1 MSRLLNF
8 FKKTTNNFK
17 TTVVRFPVVI
27 LILAF
32 ISIIFSMLIEDSL
45 ASHEQLLTRFILSG
59 IFGAF
64 LGVTSQFLI
73 ERFKHFSKY
82 KLTLNV
88 LTIILS
94 VLYFYFLTS
103 DDKFSQTMVIRLFAC
118 IFALFS
124 TYLFLPSAKNDV
136 DFGKIALVHFKSAF
150 TSILYG
156 VVLYIG
162 LIAIYFAIDLLLFKL
177 NNNIIGHMANIV
189 FIFFTPIY
197 YLSLL
202 PKFNSK
208 EKTDMDLNNEKTIY
222 PHVLEIL
229 VSYIVI
235 PLISIFSVV
244 LIIYFMKILFTGV
257 WPVGQVGP
265 MVLGY
270 SAVGLLIYI
279 LGSNLSNKFT
289 ILFRKL
295 FPIALIPL
303 VVMQFVSSYI
313 RIDAYGITESRYYVI
328 IFGIFSI
335 VCSLYLVLSRR
346 KNPNMI
352 VILAACF
359 AIISIIPP
367 IDAFSISSN
376 SQEARLNNI
385 LVKNKMLI
393 DNKIIP
399 NNSIPSEDKNEIT
412 NITSYMSRMGY
423 LKNLEWMPAEYYD
436 ENKYYANF
444 ERIFGF
450 AQYYDYNYSEDNR
463 NYRYAELDTNSP
475 IDITGFDKFL
485 KINIYSRENSSNE
498 KVTTFNL
505 NKNTYSIN
513 QSNDN
518 KGNFSLSFLDD
529 SGKSI
534 IDIPMKEFLYKILE
548 NSGESKTMMS
558 SESLTINAENDKI
571 RVRLIFDNI
580 NIEKASDESMSINGS
595 LYLFVSIP

>member
-27 LILAF
+27 MILAF

-82 KLTLNV
+82 KLTLNI

-103 DDKFSQTMVIRLFAC
+103 DDKFLQTMVIRLFAC

-208 EKTDMDLNNEKTIY
+208 EKTDMDLNNEKSMY
-222 PHVLEIL
+222 PRVLEIL
-229 VSYIVI
+229 VSYIIV

-335 VCSLYLVLSRR
+335 LCSLYLVLSRR

-393 DNKIIP
+393 DNEIIP

-423 LKNLEWMPAEYYD
+423 LKNLDWMPAEYYD
-436 ENKYYANF
+436 ESKYYASF
-444 ERIFGF
+444 EQIFGF
-450 AQYYDYNYSEDNR
+450 AQYYDYNYSEENK

-485 KINIYSRENSSNE
+485 KINIYSREHSSND

-513 QSNDN
+513 QSNDD
-518 KGNFSLSFLDD
+518 KGNFSLSFLTD
-529 SGKSI
+529 SGESI
-534 IDIPMKEFLYKILE
+534 IDIPMKEFIYKILE
-548 NSGESKTMMS
+548 NPGESKTMMS